1 MIRLKVR
8 HYPGRMNKTEARY
21 AQVLSLE
28 AAAGGI
34 VWWGFEALTFKLAH
48 DTRYTPDFILV
59 RQDGTLHAHEVK
71 GFWRDDAKAKIK
83 VAANLFPWICFEAV
97 TLGKGAQWQHECFEP
112 AEMPRV
118 K

>member
-8 HYPGRMNKTEARY
+8 HSPGRMNKTETRY
-21 AQVLSLE
+21 AQDLALE
-28 AAAGGI
+28 VAAGEI

-71 GFWRDDAKAKIK
+71 GFWRDDAKIK
-83 VAANLFPWICFEAV
+83 LKTAANLFPWIAFEAV
-97 TLGKGAQWQHECFEP
+97 TVGKGGAWVHEAFEP

-118 K
+118 R